1 MFTVGAVS
9 RAAASTTL
17 LSVIAT
23 DELVEI
29 ALLAAGGLILNQKRE
44 IALVK
49 LVEPLVPGNLFQR
62 ICAAVARKI
71 DPDHPYVVPAPGPT
85 YTGRLSAALLGPLP
99 DLVMIVQLAC

>member
-1 MFTVGAVS
+1 L
-9 RAAASTTL
+9 RAAPSTTL

-49 LVEPLVPGNLFQR
+49 FVEPLVPGNLF
-62 ICAAVARKI
+62 
-71 DPDHPYVVPAPGPT
+71 
-85 YTGRLSAALLGPLP
+85 
-99 DLVMIVQLAC
+99 